1 MNNFTF
7 QYRFQ
12 YEHGFKIDFDFGR
25 FGGGLYQNDIHLHF
39 KMKLKSLNLN
49 IVNVLRENNWDIEWI
64 RWKTQ
69 NEVKLQNE
77 IDSL

>member
-1 MNNFTF
+1 
-7 QYRFQ
+7 
-12 YEHGFKIDFDFGR
+12 
-25 FGGGLYQNDIHLHF
+25 
-39 KMKLKSLNLN
+39 MKLKSLNLN